1 MGRVVVA
8 NRSESAVRVCRAC
21 KELGIT
27 SIAVSSEIDRDA
39 FHLGFADEAYYVGET
54 PAADSYLNIGHII
67 EAARKARADAVHP
80 GYGFLAE
87 NPTFAQVVLDAGL
100 IWVGPPPAAIRAM
113 GDKVSARKVAAEA
126 GVPTVPGTLDPASG
140 PEDIEAFAAEH
151 GWPVAIKAIH
161 GGGGRGFRVVRSRDE
176 AGPAFDSAGRG
187 AGVAF
192 GHRDA
197 SPQRY
202 PPQPPHIDI
211 HLLTAA
217 HTTLL

>member
-1 MGRVVVA
+1 MPSIARLLVA
-8 NRSESAVRVCRAC
+8 NRSEIAVRIFRAC

-27 SIAVSSEIDRDA
+27 SIAICSEIDRDA

-54 PAADSYLNIGHII
+54 PPAESYLNTGRIV
-67 EAARKARADAVHP
+67 EVARKARADAVHP

-87 NPTFAQVVLDAGL
+87 NPTFAQAVLDAGL

-161 GGGGRGFRVVRSRDE
+161 GGGGRGFRVVRSRDQ
-176 AGPAFDSAGRG
+176 AGPAFYTAGR
-187 AGVAF
+187 AARAPPTTRP
-192 GHRDA
+192 GHPTRD
-197 SPQRY
+197 RH
-202 PPQPPHIDI
+202 QPPPHRLPVIG
-211 HLLTAA
+211 
-217 HTTLL
+217 